1 MAYQWGPSVTVG
13 TTAYGITFGF
23 GSLWVANGVSG
34 TVSRV
39 DPTALTVTATI
50 ATGTG
55 GPFAITSAFGSVW
68 VGHNTALGQVV
79 SRIDPTTNT
88 ITASVATGFVYNLT
102 FDANYIWATYY
113 TSPSEVLRIDP
124 STNTVTGTFIKTT
137 AAYGLAAGGGS
148 VWVADGYAGTVI
160 RVNPST
166 LATTATITTSIIP
179 QFLVYAFGDVWAA
192 DSFSSCIVERI
203 SPATNTVTATIS
215 TPSLSLAF
223 PFAITADSTAVWL
236 ASNST
241 SNNNNGVGRIDPATN
256 TFSDVLYTLPNV
268 FPTPNPQPRGLGVD
282 GTDKLWVSYVNEIN
296 RVDPIIESVGWVRGH
311 AWG

>member
-1 MAYQWGPSVTVG
+1 MGYKWGPSVTVG

-68 VGHNTALGQVV
+68 VGHARTGGQAV

-88 ITASVATGFVYNLT
+88 ITATINVDFAYNLT
-102 FDANYIWATYY
+102 FDANYIWATNYV
-113 TSPSEVLRIDP
+113 TPSEVLRIDP
-124 STNTVTGTFIKTT
+124 STNTITGTFTKTV

-148 VWVADGYAGTVI
+148 VWVADGSAGTVI

-166 LATTATITTSIIP
+166 LATTATIAMSIFP
-179 QFLVYAFGDVWAA
+179 QYLVYAFGDVWAG
-192 DSFSSCIVERI
+192 DTSTCIVERI

-215 TPSLSLAF
+215 TPSLSLAN

-236 ASNST
+236 ATNSL

-256 TFSDVLYTLPNV
+256 TFTDVLYTLPNV

-282 GTDKLWVSYVNEIN
+282 GTDKLWVSYLNEIN
-296 RVDPIIESVGWVRGH
+296 RVDEIAVALGWVRGH

>member
-1 MAYQWGPSVTVG
+1 MAYQWGPSVAVG
-13 TTAYGITFGF
+13 TAARGITFGF
-23 GSLWVANGVSG
+23 GSLWVANYGSG

-50 ATGTG
+50 TTGTG
-55 GPFAITSAFGSVW
+55 GSFAITSAFGSVW
-68 VGHNTALGQVV
+68 VGHDTALGEVV

-102 FDANYIWATYY
+102 FDANYIWATYF
-113 TSPSEVLRIDP
+113 TTPSEVLRIDP

-137 AAYGLAAGGGS
+137 GAAGLAAGGGS
-148 VWVADGYAGTVI
+148 VWVADGGAGTVI

-166 LATTATITTSIIP
+166 LATTATITTSIVP
-179 QFLVYAFGDVWAA
+179 QHLVYAFGDVWAG
-192 DSFSSCIVERI
+192 DTNTSIVERI

-215 TPSLSLAF
+215 TPLLSLAY

-236 ASNST
+236 ASYSFV
-241 SNNNNGVGRIDPATN
+241 NNNNGVGRIDPATN

-282 GTDKLWVSYVNEIN
+282 GTDKLWVSYLNEIN
-296 RVDPIIESVGWVRGH
+296 RVDRILGGIFTDGAAH
-311 AWG
+311 L